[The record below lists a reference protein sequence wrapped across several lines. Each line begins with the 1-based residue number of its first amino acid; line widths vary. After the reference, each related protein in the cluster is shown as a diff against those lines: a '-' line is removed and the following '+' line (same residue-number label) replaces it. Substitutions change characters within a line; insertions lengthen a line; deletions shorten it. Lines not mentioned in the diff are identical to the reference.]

1 MKNKKNPD
9 GGIRAEVVNISAKSI
24 LAKLEMVRQVGLGR
38 WIARCPAHDD
48 RNPSLSIRELDDGRV
63 LLHCFA
69 GCKTEDVLTS
79 LGLGWGVLF
88 PEERGRRNPRWRQ
101 KQRAE
106 AALAKAW
113 QRLREALL
121 GEIADEIWRLEKIL
135 HFGGWQLLFD
145 GDSPEWLVGYAHR
158 FSLLDGVW
166 RWLFENPALTIE
178 ELRIAWFL
186 ARRTKN
192 ETCTVYW

>member
-1 MKNKKNPD
+1 M
-9 GGIRAEVVNISAKSI
+9 
-24 LAKLEMVRQVGLGR
+24 RQVGLGR

-48 RNPSLSIRELDDGRV
+48 GNPSLSIRELGDGRV

-69 GCKTEDVLTS
+69 GCKTEDVLAS
-79 LGLGWGVLF
+79 LGLGWDALF
-88 PEERGRRNPRWRQ
+88 PGERRGRSSRERQ

-121 GEIADEIWRLEKIL
+121 GEIADEIRRLEKIL
-135 HFGGWQLLFD
+135 HFGGWLLLFD
-145 GDSPEWLVGYAHR
+145 DDAPEWLAEHAHR
-158 FSLLDGVW
+158 LSLLDGVW

-186 ARRTKN
+186 TRGFEN
-192 ETCTVYW
+192 ENRTVYW